1 MPWVTRDLRSEIRRN
16 YNRFAGFAE
25 LAQNRLSHHLGTFHV
40 TDQNTMLRQGGNKKE
55 LQALAHPEIAIPGS
69 YGPMSSWLSGNVIF
83 DVHFKRISGDVKS
96 FVDKGRIDAKARARI
111 ATALGRASKYYKEGV
126 GLFQYAVTLEGLQ
139 YAQSVGLANTESF
152 KSHAQ
157 KLIIVSLANLR
168 CAQEVAW
175 SAELKHRSLRR
186 RKRRFKPIELDLE
199 GAAEKKGSGTTGKKK
214 SGGGLLL
221 VGVAAVGLLVFSKR

>member
-1 MPWVTRDLRSEIRRN
+1 MALPLPPNITKNPKNPSWESPSSPN
-16 YNRFAGFAE
+16 
-25 LAQNRLSHHLGTFHV
+25 AQCGWNWGNKITL
-40 TDQNTMLRQGGNKKE
+40 QQGGNKKE
-55 LQALAHPEIAIPGS
+55 LQVLAHPEIAIPGS

-83 DVHFKRISGDVKS
+83 DVHFKRISDNVNS
-96 FVDKGRIDAKARARI
+96 FADKGHIDAKARARI

-152 KSHAQ
+152 KRHAQ

-168 CAQEVAW
+168 CAEEVAW
-175 SAELKHRSLRR
+175 SAELKHRSLGR

-214 SGGGLLL
+214 KSGGGLLL